1 MFEITYY
8 SQKDKQTVKRF
19 GKHDDK
25 SRVFQSKSGRQ
36 CYCYFDIEKNGYRTA
51 TDTWIIKQ
59 VA

>member
-8 SQKDKQTVKRF
+8 SQKDKMTVSRL
-19 GKHDDK
+19 GKHDEK
-25 SRVFQSKSGRQ
+25 SREFQSKSGRK
-36 CYCYFDIEKNGYRTA
+36 CYCYFDVEKNGYRTA

>member
-1 MFEITYY
+1 MFQITYY
-8 SQKDKQTVKRF
+8 SQKDKKTVSRL

-25 SRVFQSKSGRQ
+25 SRFFKSKSGRE
-36 CYCYFDIEKNGYRTA
+36 CYCYFDIEKDGYRTA

>member
-1 MFEITYY
+1 MFQITYY
-8 SQKDKQTVKRF
+8 SQKDKMTVSRL

-25 SRVFQSKSGRQ
+25 SRVFQSKSGRK
-36 CYCYFDIEKNGYRTA
+36 CYCYFDVEKNGYRTA

>member
-1 MFEITYY
+1 MFQITYY
-8 SQKDKQTVKRF
+8 SQKDKMTVSRL

-25 SRVFQSKSGRQ
+25 SRVFQSKSGRK